1 MNDRDR
7 MEWEMVE
14 WESEMGKKRNLITI
28 FSIQI
33 DQI

>member
-14 WESEMGKKRNLITI
+14 WENEMGKREI
-28 FSIQI
+28 FSSFSK
-33 DQI
+33 